1 MTEMKADER
10 NIICLILV
18 PASIFEFHFEF
29 QIEICGCADL
39 LNLLEYLLIDNV
51 IVYKFNS
58 VFLFSVE
65 LVKSNKYKNR
75 IENLLFDFLFYISI
89 LLY

>member
-1 MTEMKADER
+1 MKE
-10 NIICLILV
+10 IFLLV
-18 PASIFEFHFEF
+18 MASIFEFHFEF

-51 IVYKFNS
+51 IVYNFSS
-58 VFLFSVE
+58 VFLL

-75 IENLLFDFLFYISI
+75 IEKLLFGFLFYIYTFI
-89 LLY
+89 LALFIARNK